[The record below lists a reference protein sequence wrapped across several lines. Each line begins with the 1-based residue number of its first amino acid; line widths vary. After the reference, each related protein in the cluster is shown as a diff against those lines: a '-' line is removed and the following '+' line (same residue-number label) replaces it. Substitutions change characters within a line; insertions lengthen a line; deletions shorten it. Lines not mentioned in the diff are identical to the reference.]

1 MALTN
6 ICAIFANRLAIN
18 KRMTITTSTH
28 NALVLRMIQKIT
40 PPNLTCINNKIRK
53 SEVIFSLL
61 HRALAPCVRAIC
73 VLLFGIM
80 LLVGAGCS
88 QESLQSTTEMELLH
102 AESSALGSVSPDSIQ
117 RFATKVETYASQ
129 NPASQAD
136 PLWPEIIENIKSAAH
151 GANIN
156 FHITINTAWGGEIII
171 NF

>member
-1 MALTN
+1 
-6 ICAIFANRLAIN
+6 
-18 KRMTITTSTH
+18 MTITTSTH
-28 NALVLRMIQKIT
+28 NALALRMIQKIT
-40 PPNLTCINNKIRK
+40 PPILTCVKK
-53 SEVIFSLL
+53 SIFKSFFSFSLL
-61 HRALAPCVRAIC
+61 HGALAPCVRALC

-151 GANIN
+151 GANITL
-156 FHITINTAWGGEIII
+156 HITINTAWGGEIEYY
-171 NF
+171 F

>member
-1 MALTN
+1 
-6 ICAIFANRLAIN
+6 
-18 KRMTITTSTH
+18 MTISPSTY

-40 PPNLTCINNKIRK
+40 PPNLTHINKEIRK

-88 QESLQSTTEMELLH
+88 QDSLQSTSEMELLH
-102 AESSALGSVSPDSIQ
+102 AESSRLASVPADSIQ

-151 GANIN
+151 GANIT
-156 FHITINTAWGGEIII
+156 FHITINTAWDGEIEYY
-171 NF
+171 F

>member
-1 MALTN
+1 
-6 ICAIFANRLAIN
+6 
-18 KRMTITTSTH
+18 MTITTSTH

-40 PPNLTCINNKIRK
+40 PPNLTYINKKIRK

-61 HRALAPCVRAIC
+61 HRALAPCVRALC

-88 QESLQSTTEMELLH
+88 QEPLQSTTEMELLH

-129 NPASQAD
+129 NPAFQAD
-136 PLWPEIIENIKSAAH
+136 PLWSEIIENIKSAAH

-156 FHITINTAWGGEIII
+156 FHITINTAWDGVIEYY
-171 NF
+171 F